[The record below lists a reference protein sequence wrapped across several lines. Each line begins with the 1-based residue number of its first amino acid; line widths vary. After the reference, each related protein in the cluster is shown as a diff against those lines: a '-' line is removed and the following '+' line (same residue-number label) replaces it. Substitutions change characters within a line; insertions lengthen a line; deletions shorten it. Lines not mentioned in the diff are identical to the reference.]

1 MSSTVRNQTTKMTKL
16 WFYFWL
22 PAGRDEFELASRD
35 NSSLLN
41 AAKYRGDTDNIEGT
55 IAERLMSKLTGG
67 SSAGLR
73 LSGNPRM
80 HDADLGLRKV
90 EFEFRYEREQK
101 EINFSNELTGSGFIL
116 ANGLY
121 FWQFDFEYASD
132 SSDQE
137 VTEAASKFLREDF
150 VVRHIATLFKF
161 EWAEHESN
169 ALSSYDGVL
178 TYYQIDLL
186 FNSFFDKDAHP
197 HNFMNPRSAGEGA
210 VYDVGGIIRSVSLF
224 AIKNHHLPL
233 FGGHT
238 DTSLEA
244 SCRNVSELPISTD
257 IELFETGRDIKKAE
271 QSLSC
276 ISYAGMEQFL
286 KVATSFGL
294 IHYKAGLDHCRAQL
308 TNEALL
314 IRINKT
320 SGELRRPSLPLV
332 LSSADLQSYAS
343 IVAGKLP
350 AFLFL
355 HRLVEGLAQTSRP
368 FEAQKAN
375 TSDGHGWAEWVY
387 SCSTLHNALLHY
399 KLHVEAI
406 RADVTEIDRSLAL
419 GRIDQ
424 VIAELTDTRKIA
436 EIESES
442 PKKINDER
450 RTSDLDA
457 LMVIFTLFALIFSF
471 VQAYAS
477 IGVWVMDRLLNGK
490 EGPGLVPGG
499 VRWWEMLI
507 GFGQWMVLFL
517 VLVFIY
523 NKLRTRRGLF
533 KTPVATTV
541 ATGQRPRRSKRKGAI
556 YKSRSVRDTGN
567 NNSKQPERVAVSA
580 DSDAHKGEILDSGG
594 SKDETHVFDYSFLHA
609 KLKDRSAETIKKL
622 AGSMPSILPGG
633 KWLNCA
639 GQSSFRETPLSA
651 VERTKYTLESHTS
664 PQGSYIFYIEV
675 DRRMNIDDEYLR
687 EVRLVI
693 RKPVGEQYS
702 VKECAK
708 HIVLDCVKS
717 FDFADVQKREILE
730 LLGDQ
735 FK

>member
-1 MSSTVRNQTTKMTKL
+1 MTKL

-22 PAGRDEFELASRD
+22 PAGRDEFDFASPD
-35 NSSLLN
+35 NSPFLN

-55 IAERLMSKLTGG
+55 IAERLMSKLAGG
-67 SSAGLR
+67 SSTGLR
-73 LSGNPRM
+73 LNGDPHL
-80 HDADLGLRKV
+80 HDADLGLRRV
-90 EFEFRYEREQK
+90 EFEFRYERAQK
-101 EINFSNELTGSGFIL
+101 DINFPNELTGSGFIL

-121 FWQFDFEYASD
+121 LWQFDFEYFSD
-132 SSDQE
+132 WSDQRVAE
-137 VTEAASKFLREDF
+137 EAGNFLRTDF
-150 VVRHIATLFKF
+150 VVRYIAGLFKF
-161 EWAEHESN
+161 KWAEHESD

-186 FNSFFDKDAHP
+186 FNSLFDKDAHP
-197 HNFMNPRSAGEGA
+197 HNFMNLRSGEGA
-210 VYDVGGIIRSVSLF
+210 VYDVRGIIQSVSLF
-224 AIKNHHLPL
+224 AIQNHHLPL

-238 DTSLEA
+238 DTSPEA
-244 SCRNVSELPISTD
+244 SYRNVSESPISTD
-257 IELFETGRDIKKAE
+257 IELFETGRDIQKAE

-276 ISYAGMEQFL
+276 ISYTGMEQFL

-308 TNEALL
+308 TNDALL
-314 IRINKT
+314 IRIYKT
-320 SGELRRPSLPLV
+320 SGELRRPSLSSV

-350 AFLFL
+350 GFLFL
-355 HRLVEGLAQTSRP
+355 HRLIECLAQTSRP
-368 FEAQKAN
+368 FEAQNAN
-375 TSDGHGWAEWVY
+375 TSDSHGWAEWVY

-399 KLHVEAI
+399 NLHVEAI
-406 RADVTEIDRSLAL
+406 RADITEIDRSLAL

-436 EIESES
+436 EIASES
-442 PKKINDER
+442 PGKVNDER
-450 RTSDLDA
+450 STSDLDT

-477 IGVWVMDRLLNGK
+477 IGVWVMDRLLDGG
-490 EGPGLVPGG
+490 GPGPVPGG
-499 VRWWEMLI
+499 ARWWEMLI
-507 GFGQWMVLFL
+507 GFGQWMVLLL

-523 NKLRTRRGLF
+523 NKLRAGRGLF
-533 KTPVATTV
+533 KTPVAT
-541 ATGQRPRRSKRKGAI
+541 GQRPRRRSKRKGAM
-556 YKSRSVRDTGN
+556 YKARSVRDTGN
-567 NNSKQPERVAVSA
+567 NNSKQPERGAVSA
-580 DSDAHKGEILDSGG
+580 DSDDHNGEILDSGG
-594 SKDETHVFDYSFLHA
+594 SKDETHVFDYSFLHE

-633 KWLNCA
+633 KRLNCA

-675 DRRMNIDDEYLR
+675 DRRMKSDDEYLR

-702 VKECAK
+702 VKECAR
-708 HIVLDCVKS
+708 HIVLDCVEY
-717 FDFADVQKREILE
+717 FDFADDQETEALK